1 MFGFK
6 GKFCESSFS
15 LVDVIGELDFGEG
28 LLFYFVYALFV
39 SGLLLHIKKSTFLKA
54 SQSII
59 INLYFLIFLYSNYSC
74 KNIFL
79 SVSYTS

>member
-28 LLFYFVYALFV
+28 LLFYFVYALF
-39 SGLLLHIKKSTFLKA
+39 F
-54 SQSII
+54 
-59 INLYFLIFLYSNYSC
+59 
-74 KNIFL
+74 
-79 SVSYTS
+79 